1 MADKEQS
8 RGRKGR
14 AQSTFWRGFS
24 KRRQSQHNGRRK
36 QSQELAGIATLR
48 PLPSVNDN
56 LLQTIPESSF
66 IAENPYAETANE
78 ELGTESTEQGP
89 EGGIDILSVD
99 GPNEQD
105 NSILLEE
112 YSQSKLIAK
121 AAKILTIIFLFT
133 AILVC
138 ATISKLC
145 FVAITTQMHHA
156 LALNFSTQPA
166 NDSFSDMLQDTVQ
179 FNDMSELGTEAT
191 NSSVLQSLNNT
202 SDASEEQP
210 TTADSTSGGP
220 QRITKKQQS
229 IVFIQVVIVLMSP
242 QLVTFVRM
250 LFGGIIG
257 KSSSTY
263 PWPSIGAMVV
273 VRLHTHVH
281 THTHTHTHKHCTHTH
296 ACTHE
301 YTHARTHTHTH
312 TQPCNCKFG
321 N

>member
-1 MADKEQS
+1 MADEEQT
-8 RGRKGR
+8 RGRLGKT
-14 AQSTFWRGFS
+14 QSTFWRRFS
-24 KRRQSQHNGRRK
+24 KHRKSQYHGRRK
-36 QSQELAGIATLR
+36 LSQELPPGLMR
-48 PLPSVNDN
+48 PRLSLNDS
-56 LLQTIPESSF
+56 LLHMIPESSF
-66 IAENPYAETANE
+66 IAENPHAETANE
-78 ELGTESTEQGP
+78 ELGTVDEELETESTEQDP
-89 EGGIDILSVD
+89 EEGGIDILSVD
-99 GPNEQD
+99 GPDEQD
-105 NSILLEE
+105 NSILLEG
-112 YSQSKLIAK
+112 YRKSNLIAK

-156 LALNFSTQPA
+156 LALNFGTQPA
-166 NDSFSDMLQDTVQ
+166 NDSFSDMPQDTVQ

-210 TTADSTSGGP
+210 TTADSTGSGP
-220 QRITKKQQS
+220 QRITERQQS

-263 PWPSIGAMVV
+263 PWPSIGAMVA

-281 THTHTHTHKHCTHTH
+281 THTIL
-296 ACTHE
+296 
-301 YTHARTHTHTH
+301 
-312 TQPCNCKFG
+312 
-321 N
+321 